1 MGEPAN
7 ENDNWSIEGH
17 FNGRFPTSSFAW
29 TESNASDWF
38 KEPFLQCESELL
50 PESDSARPTPLGQSQ
65 EEDEGKRRYSYSSFE
80 FTSSTPPTSIA
91 SSSTFTTVSDT
102 PTILH
107 RGGDDG
113 ASARSESDH
122 SYSRDRECVK
132 PQGQDTGG
140 GGAIAVW
147 QRPITGRATPNS
159 GDPSPLIGR
168 QFSASQHPSD
178 PLRST
183 RSGYV
188 TKQKPTSRF
197 ARMTKT
203 ALRACHTLETQPG
216 ILLQRAMKN
225 TDPMLF
231 SRLGHDADKYSN
243 LEEFS
248 LLKSSA
254 NACEP
259 LTIAVASPEASQIF
273 KSTWNAMNC
282 QNHATMLRPPFG
294 PASPSNCIIGPI
306 ADPSISTL
314 PHVEEAIR
322 MTSLG
327 IAAAPR
333 NVDGLPAQCSD
344 WCKAPALPL
353 PQYRSDSV
361 SYTHL
366 TLPTKRIV

>member
-1 MGEPAN
+1 MLSDVYKDKHQPALFHLLRIDHPRDRFWNLHPLCIPLHPPRYSRMGEPSD
-7 ENDNWSIEGH
+7 ESDNWSIEGH

-29 TESNASDWF
+29 TESNPSDWF
-38 KEPFLQCESELL
+38 KQPFLQCESELL

-65 EEDEGKRRYSYSSFE
+65 EEDKGKRRYSYSSFE
-80 FTSSTPPTSIA
+80 FTNSTPPTSIA

-107 RGGDDG
+107 RDDG
-113 ASARSESDH
+113 ARARSESDH

-132 PQGQDTGG
+132 PQSRDTGG
-140 GGAIAVW
+140 GGTNSVW
-147 QRPITGRATPNS
+147 QRPITGRAALHS

-168 QFSASQHPSD
+168 QLSATQHSSD

-231 SRLGHDADKYSN
+231 SRLNHDADKYSN
-243 LEEFS
+243 SVSSKAQPMPVSHS
-248 LLKSSA
+248 LLRWLVRRHHRSL
-254 NACEP
+254 NP
-259 LTIAVASPEASQIF
+259 LGMP
-273 KSTWNAMNC
+273 
-282 QNHATMLRPPFG
+282 
-294 PASPSNCIIGPI
+294 
-306 ADPSISTL
+306 
-314 PHVEEAIR
+314 
-322 MTSLG
+322 
-327 IAAAPR
+327 
-333 NVDGLPAQCSD
+333 
-344 WCKAPALPL
+344 
-353 PQYRSDSV
+353 
-361 SYTHL
+361 
-366 TLPTKRIV
+366 